1 MWKITF
7 FFTMFNYSW
16 TETYYASGGVSL
28 QSLQTAAGAVA
39 QSRAACMG
47 PQAVITA
54 IRFVFLATPR
64 VSYYAALPTAGYVG
78 NMGGL
83 PGTDPDQDAAP
94 QFVSAQ
100 VKFYNSLTYTSR
112 RYLAGAPE
120 FFVGTRISGRNVE
133 PNIGLFTN
141 ALAGLVSALA
151 AQAWSWR
158 VRNTVPKALSGTPI
172 TNVQFP
178 GEIGLPLG
186 VQLIT
191 NASPQPFQVYLYGFR
206 KVNYRQFGLAG
217 VYTVDPS
224 SPGITA
230 SAAPYTYYLR
240 NTGNV
245 LPANIAQTG
254 FVTPLSYTYPVFQST
269 SGPNGNGFT
278 LLSFNH
284 RKRGV
289 SALALRGRS
298 RSKP

>member
-7 FFTMFNYSW
+7 FFTMYNYSW
-16 TETYYASGGVSL
+16 TETYYASGGLTLAQVQ
-28 QSLQTAAGAVA
+28 QSALFVA
-39 QSRAACMG
+39 QTRAACMG

-54 IRFVFLATPR
+54 IRFVSLTNPRISYFATMPQ
-64 VSYYAALPTAGYVG
+64 AGFVG
-78 NMGGL
+78 NMGGI

-100 VKFYNSLTYTSR
+100 VKFYASTANISR
-112 RYLAGAPE
+112 RYLAGIPE
-120 FFVGTRISGRNVE
+120 FFVGTKTSGRNVE
-133 PNIGLFTN
+133 PNIGLLNN
-141 ALAGLVSALA
+141 ALASFTAALA
-151 AQAWSWR
+151 SYAWSWR
-158 VRNTVPKALSGTPI
+158 VRNLAGKALAGNVV

-178 GEIGLPLG
+178 SEIGLPFG
-186 VQLIT
+186 TQLF
-191 NASPQPFQVYLYGFR
+191 NVASPQPYQIYLFGFR

-217 VYTVDPS
+217 VYTVDPA

-230 SAAPYTYYLR
+230 SVAPFTYYLR

-245 LPANIAQTG
+245 LPGNIAQTG
-254 FVTPLSYTYPVFQST
+254 FGVPLAYSFPNFSST
-269 SGPNGNGFT
+269 TGPSTNGFT